1 MLNRDEADIFF
12 RRMAQNGPKISFFM
26 RIFKNLLLFFFIWSI
41 MKFYFICYILVQM
54 PYVRKIWFLR
64 LWTEV
69 VSVNQIAGFFNQL
82 YT

>member
-12 RRMAQNGPKISFFM
+12 PKNGSKWTQNQFFM
-26 RIFKNLLLFFFIWSI
+26 RIFKNLLFFFIWSI
-41 MKFYFICYILVQM
+41 MKFYFICYVLVQM